1 LHLLH
6 LDMSICLTAN
16 DPCMITW
23 NADPPQRVLRADV
36 DVGVP

>member
-1 LHLLH
+1 MQHLLHLLH

-23 NADPPQRVLRADV
+23 NADPHS
-36 DVGVP
+36 GY